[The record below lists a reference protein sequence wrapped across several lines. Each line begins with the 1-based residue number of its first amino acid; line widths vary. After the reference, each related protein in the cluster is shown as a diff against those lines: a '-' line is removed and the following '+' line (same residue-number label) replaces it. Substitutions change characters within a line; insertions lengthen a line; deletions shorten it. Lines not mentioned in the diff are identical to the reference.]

1 MKYITIALYCNTYRA
16 IFFYKDLI
24 MAQELPYPNFGGQ
37 WIKTQEY
44 EGDRL
49 ATQLEW
55 NLAQGLDFSIP
66 DVDWDDKLFQIPDD
80 LINAVHNSP
89 KPPTIEDITIR
100 KYGGTGIFDAFME
113 SIHNHLEVEFNADRI
128 TGAEYATT
136 WTSLAGLALQQAV
149 TFALQKDKVY
159 WDLLLGNINA
169 LTGLVNLATARVQL
183 AIAQAQVHI
192 NRANYCLTK
201 LKLAS
206 EDATFAYNLE
216 NMEAARAQTADSRLL
231 DNAEVE
237 GAVGKQKDLIDE
249 QIISFKRNAETKVVE
264 LYTNAWVAQKTVDEG
279 LLAPS
284 EFQNSGVD
292 RVLATL
298 RNNVKL

>member
-1 MKYITIALYCNTYRA
+1 
-16 IFFYKDLI
+16 

-55 NLAQGLDFSIP
+55 NLSQGLDFSIP
-66 DVDWDDKLFQIPDD
+66 DVDWNDKLYQIPQD
-80 LINAVHNSP
+80 LINALQNRP
-89 KPPTIEDITIR
+89 DPPTIEDITIR

-113 SIHNHLEVEFNADRI
+113 SFHNHLEHEYELGRI
-128 TGAEYATT
+128 TGAEYATV
-136 WTSLAGLALQQAV
+136 WTQLTGLAMQQAV
-149 TFALQKDKVY
+149 AFALQKDKAWWEV
-159 WDLLLGNINA
+159 LLLNIQA
-169 LTGLVNLATARVQL
+169 LTGLINLAAARVQL

-206 EDATFAYNLE
+206 EDANFAYNME
-216 NMEAARAQTADSRLL
+216 NMEAARAQTCDRRLMDS
-231 DNAEVE
+231 ATVE

-249 QIISFKRNAETKVVE
+249 QITSFKRNAETKLVE
-264 LYTNAWVAQKTVDEG
+264 LYTNAWVSQKTVDEG

-292 RVLATL
+292 RVLSAL
-298 RNNVKL
+298 RTNLNL

>member
-1 MKYITIALYCNTYRA
+1 
-16 IFFYKDLI
+16 

-55 NLAQGLDFSIP
+55 NLSQGLDFSIP
-66 DVDWDDKLFQIPDD
+66 DVDWNDKLYEIPQD
-80 LINAVHNSP
+80 LIDALHNRP
-89 KPPTIEDITIR
+89 DPPTIEDITIR

-113 SIHNHLEVEFNADRI
+113 SFHNHLEHE
-128 TGAEYATT
+128 ATVWVQLT
-136 WTSLAGLALQQAV
+136 GLAMQQAV
-149 TFALQKDKVY
+149 AFALQKDKA
-159 WDLLLGNINA
+159 WWELLLLNIQA
-169 LTGLVNLATARVQL
+169 LTGLVNLASARVQL

-201 LKLAS
+201 LKLAT
-206 EDATFAYNLE
+206 EDANFAYGME
-216 NMEAARAQTADSRLL
+216 NMEAARAQTADDRLT
-231 DNAEVE
+231 DGAAVV
-237 GAVGKQKDLIDE
+237 GAVGKEKELKDE
-249 QIISFKRNAETKVVE
+249 QITSFKRNAETKVVE

-292 RVLATL
+292 SVMSKL
-298 RNNVKL
+298 RANVNL